1 MVMFKDMKAIKI
13 WGVIALL
20 PFLGAIIY
28 YGYPVISEEAL
39 YKKFSAQYI
48 EKMQETKNQ
57 FFQIRDKF
65 KEEERLP
72 LYRVMISEE
81 LRKQCE
87 FLLPYAKLG
96 NLYARYF
103 LSIRCSDLGLHSYSL
118 FDVLEEISQRG
129 GNFSFKRIPTDQPLE
144 DVPPFRGDALY
155 QLGKAYMYGMMS
167 WTAERVTP
175 DIRKSKAYFKKA
187 CEEGY
192 QYGCKS
198 YQEIAEQEYKC
209 GRELDKDACSYI
221 RKFGKWGEN

>member
-1 MVMFKDMKAIKI
+1 MVMFKNMKAIKI

-103 LSIRCSDLGLHSYSL
+103 LSISCSELGLHSYSL

-129 GNFSFKRIPTDQPLE
+129 GNFSFKRVPNSTE
-144 DVPPFRGDALY
+144 DVPFRGNALY
-155 QLGKAYMYGMMS
+155 QLGYAYKFSSNS
-167 WTAERVTP
+167 WTTERVTP
-175 DIRKSKAYFKKA
+175 DIRKSKVYFKKA

-198 YQEIAEQEYKC
+198 YQEIAEQEHKC
-209 GRELDKDACSYI
+209 SRELDKDACSYI